1 LRDLFHD
8 DENRNGWRPWL
19 RRFLLDLDSRIDFG
33 MYQAKT
39 WGREL
44 YERFTVFMDRFHV
57 AGWRRWYFVEPLS
70 EGLTLGTGGMVLML
84 ALATP
89 AFRETS
95 DDDWLKKSELAVT
108 FLDRYGNELGS
119 RGIRHNDAIPL
130 DEFPDHLIKATL
142 ATEDR
147 RFYEHFGIDIP
158 GLFRAM
164 LTNARAGGVVQGGSS
179 ISQQLAKNLFL
190 SNERTIERKVKEAFL
205 ALWLEVRLPK
215 NEILKLYLDRAYLG
229 GGTFGVDAAA
239 QYYFNKSARDVN
251 LAEAAML
258 AGLFKAPSKFAPH
271 INLPAARAR
280 ANVVLDNLVES
291 GFMTEGQV
299 FGARRNPATAVD
311 RRDERSPNYYLDWAF
326 DEMKKL
332 VETLPRSV
340 HERVFVVRLAL
351 DVDLQ
356 KNSEKVL
363 ENSLRQ
369 YGREYNVKQGAAVL
383 MDIDGAVRA
392 MVGGRDYSESQ
403 FNRATDAARQ
413 PGSSFKPYVYAT
425 ALMNGFKPTSVVV
438 DSPVCIGNWC
448 PKNYGGGHSGAM
460 TLTQAITR
468 SVNVIPVKL
477 SIALGNGNPKIGRAK
492 IRETARK
499 AGIRTPLPDTPSMP
513 IGADE
518 VTVLDH
524 TGGYT
529 MFPHLGKANTPHA
542 VLEVRSGAG
551 ELIWRWDRD
560 GKKPVQVLTPQVAMD
575 MNMMMSHVVDEGTAR
590 RAQLDGIRAA
600 GKTGTTNAYRDA
612 WFVGFTGNF
621 VCGVWFGND
630 DYKVMNQMTGGSLP
644 AQTWHDIMA
653 YAHQGVELKPI
664 PGLGGSQ
671 PTGRQ
676 QVAEG
681 REGREGKKEG
691 AGDAP
696 PPRLATVLTKR
707 GTDALLRVERLMD
720 DASRGLA
727 TRGGPSK
734 TTDAAPSTPGA
745 AARRQD
751 TRQDTRQDALAA
763 SDPQAARPVRGN

>member
-1 LRDLFHD
+1 LRGLFHH
-8 DENRNGWRPWL
+8 DEQGSSWKSRL
-19 RRFLLDLDSRIDFG
+19 HRFFLDLDSRIDFEL
-33 MYQAKT
+33 YQVKT

-44 YERFTVFMDRFHV
+44 YERFTEFMDRFHV

-70 EGLTLGTGGMVLML
+70 EGLTLGLGGLVIML
-84 ALATP
+84 ALAIP

-108 FLDRYGNELGS
+108 FLDRYGNEVGS
-119 RGIRHNDAIPL
+119 RGIKHNDSLRL

-147 RFYEHFGIDIP
+147 RFYDHFGIDIP

-164 LTNARAGGVVQGGSS
+164 MTNARAGGVVQGGSS

-205 ALWLEVRLPK
+205 ALWLEARLPK

-258 AGLFKAPSKFAPH
+258 AGLFKAPSRFAPH

-280 ANVVLDNLVES
+280 ANVVLDNLVEA

-299 FGARRNPATAVD
+299 FGARRNPATPVD

-326 DEMKKL
+326 DEIKKL
-332 VETLPRSV
+332 ADTLPKSM

-351 DVDLQ
+351 DTDLQ
-356 KNSEKVL
+356 KHTEQAL
-363 ENSLRQ
+363 ENSLKQ
-369 YGREYNVKQGAAVL
+369 YGREYKVKQGATVL
-383 MDIDGAVRA
+383 MEVDGAVRA
-392 MVGGRDYSESQ
+392 MVGGRDYGESQ
-403 FNRATDAARQ
+403 FNRATDALRQ

-448 PKNYGGGHSGAM
+448 PKNYGGGFGGAM
-460 TLTQAITR
+460 TLTEALKR
-468 SVNVIPVKL
+468 SVNVIAVKL
-477 SIALGNGNPKIGRAK
+477 SISLGNGNPKIGRAK
-492 IRETARK
+492 IRDLARK
-499 AGIRTPLPDTPSMP
+499 AGLRTPLPDTPSMP

-529 MFPHLGKANTPHA
+529 MFANLGRAQTPHA
-542 VLEVRSGAG
+542 IMEVRSGAG

-560 GKKPVQVLTPQVAMD
+560 GKKPVQVITPNVAVD
-575 MNMMMSHVVDEGTAR
+575 MVNMMTKVVEEGTAR
-590 RAQLDGIRAA
+590 RAILDGIRAA

-612 WFVGFTGNF
+612 WFVGYTGNF

-630 DYKVMNQMTGGSLP
+630 DYKAMNQMTGGSLP
-644 AQTWHDIMA
+644 AQTWHEVMA
-653 YAHQGVELKPI
+653 YAHQGVELRPI
-664 PGLGGSQ
+664 PGIGGA
-671 PTGRQ
+671 PAPRA
-676 QVAEG
+676 VATADA
-681 REGREGKKEG
+681 KKEG
-691 AGDAP
+691 PSEGTRPAI
-696 PPRLATVLTKR
+696 LTRR

-720 DASRGLA
+720 DATRALA
-727 TRGGPSK
+727 TTRDPIK
-734 TTDAAPSTPGA
+734 TTGESTSPV
-745 AARRQD
+745 RQE
-751 TRQDTRQDALAA
+751 TV
-763 SDPQAARPVRGN
+763 AARPDREGGAELRGN

>member
-1 LRDLFHD
+1 LRNLFH
-8 DENRNGWRPWL
+8 NNSGQGGWKPWF
-19 RRFLLDLDSRIDFG
+19 RRFFLDLDSRIDFG
-33 MYQAKT
+33 LYQAQT

-44 YERFTVFMDRFHV
+44 YERFTVFMDRFHI

-70 EGLTLGTGGMVLML
+70 ESLTLGTGGLVVML
-84 ALATP
+84 TLAIP
-89 AFRETS
+89 AFRETA
-95 DDDWLKKSELAVT
+95 DDDWLHKAELAVT
-108 FLDRYGNELGS
+108 FLDRYGNEVGS
-119 RGIRHNDAIPL
+119 RGIKHNDSIRL
-130 DEFPDHLIKATL
+130 EEFPDHLIKATL

-164 LTNARAGGVVQGGSS
+164 TANARAGGVVQGGSS

-205 ALWLEVRLPK
+205 AIWLEVRLPK

-251 LAEAAML
+251 LSEAAML
-258 AGLFKAPSKFAPH
+258 AGLFKAPSRFAPH

-280 ANVVLDNLVES
+280 ANVVLDNLVEA

-299 FGARRNPATAVD
+299 FGARRNPAMAVD

-332 VETLPRSV
+332 VDTLPKSV

-356 KNSEKVL
+356 KHTEQAV
-363 ENSLRQ
+363 ENSLKQ
-369 YGREYNVKQGAAVL
+369 YGREYNVKQGATVL
-383 MDIDGAVRA
+383 MDVDGAVRS

-403 FNRATDAARQ
+403 FNRATDATRQ

-448 PKNYGGGHSGAM
+448 PKNYGGGHAGAM
-460 TLTQAITR
+460 TLTQALTR
-468 SVNVIPVKL
+468 SINIIPVKL

-492 IRETARK
+492 IREVAKK

-529 MFPHLGKANTPHA
+529 MFANLGKAQTPHA
-542 VLEVRSGAG
+542 VLEVRTGAG
-551 ELIWRWDRD
+551 DLVWRWDRD
-560 GKKPVQVLTPQVAMD
+560 GKKPLQAIPPQVAVD
-575 MNMMMSHVVDEGTAR
+575 MVNMMVHVVEEGTGK

-612 WFVGFTGNF
+612 WFVAFTGNF

-644 AQTWHDIMA
+644 AQTWHEIMA
-653 YAHQGVELKPI
+653 YAHQGVELKQI
-664 PGLGGSQ
+664 PGLGASGPPS
-671 PTGRQ
+671 PRALA
-676 QVAEG
+676 AEA
-681 REGREGKKEG
+681 KKETVPNENG
-691 AGDAP
+691 RP
-696 PPRLATVLTKR
+696 SVLTKR
-707 GTDALLRVERLMD
+707 GAEALLRVERMMD
-720 DASRGLA
+720 EATRALA
-727 TRGGPSK
+727 TTPEPSK
-734 TTDAAPSTPGA
+734 ATNAQGGILGG
-745 AARRQD
+745 QE
-751 TRQDTRQDALAA
+751 A
-763 SDPQAARPVRGN
+763 SATGPEQQRAGIRGN

>member
-1 LRDLFHD
+1 
-8 DENRNGWRPWL
+8 
-19 RRFLLDLDSRIDFG
+19 
-33 MYQAKT
+33 
-39 WGREL
+39 
-44 YERFTVFMDRFHV
+44 MDRFHV
-57 AGWRRWYFVEPLS
+57 AGWRRWYFVEPMS
-70 EGLTLGTGGMVLML
+70 EALTLGMGGLIVML
-84 ALATP
+84 ALAIP

-108 FLDRYGNELGS
+108 FLDRYGNEVGS

-130 DEFPDHLIKATL
+130 DQFPDHLIKATL

-239 QYYFNKSARDVN
+239 QFYFNKSARDVN
-251 LAEAAML
+251 LSEAAML

-271 INLPAARAR
+271 VNLPAARAR
-280 ANVVLDNLVES
+280 ANVVLDNLVEA

-299 FGARRNPATAVD
+299 FGARRNPAMAVD

-332 VETLPRSV
+332 AETLPKSV

-356 KNSEKVL
+356 KNTEQAVQNALK
-363 ENSLRQ
+363 E
-369 YGREYNVKQGAAVL
+369 YGREYKAKQGSAVL

-403 FNRATDAARQ
+403 FNRATDALRA

-448 PKNYGGGHSGAM
+448 PKNYSGGFSGSM
-460 TLTQAITR
+460 TLTQALVR
-468 SVNVIPVKL
+468 SINIIPVKL

-492 IRETARK
+492 IKDTARK
-499 AGIRTPLPDTPSMP
+499 AGLRTPLPDTPSMP

-524 TGGYT
+524 TAGYT
-529 MFPHLGKANTPHA
+529 MFPNLGKAMAPHA

-551 ELIWRWDRD
+551 DLIWRWDRD

-575 MNMMMSHVVDEGTAR
+575 MNLMMSKVVEDGTAK
-590 RAQLDGIRAA
+590 RAILDGIKAA

-612 WFVGFTGNF
+612 WFVGFTGNM
-621 VCGVWFGND
+621 VCGVWYGND
-630 DYKVMNQMTGGSLP
+630 DYTSMHQMTGGSLP
-644 AQTWHDIMA
+644 AQTWHTIMA
-653 YAHQGVELKPI
+653 YAHQGIELKQI
-664 PGLGGSQ
+664 PGLGGQ
-671 PTGRQ
+671 PATTARAGAARKPRRTAPPMRG
-676 QVAEG
+676 QVA
-681 REGREGKKEG
+681 R
-691 AGDAP
+691 
-696 PPRLATVLTKR
+696 RL
-707 GTDALLRVERLMD
+707 
-720 DASRGLA
+720 
-727 TRGGPSK
+727 
-734 TTDAAPSTPGA
+734 
-745 AARRQD
+745 
-751 TRQDTRQDALAA
+751 
-763 SDPQAARPVRGN
+763 